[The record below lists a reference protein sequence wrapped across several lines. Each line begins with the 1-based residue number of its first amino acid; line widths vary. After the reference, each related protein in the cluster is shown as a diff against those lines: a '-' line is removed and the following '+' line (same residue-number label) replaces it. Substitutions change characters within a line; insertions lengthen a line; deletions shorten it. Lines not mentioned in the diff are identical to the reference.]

1 MSDKYKF
8 EVMESES
15 TFSTVG
21 DTVLGP
27 LDEKEATRGDA
38 HAPITVFGE
47 LSFAIG
53 NLPHK
58 HKSKCLALKKIL
70 HIMLLIS

>member
-58 HKSKCLALKKIL
+58 LKCLTMKKIL